1 MKLHPDDP
9 RLTAYLLGELSADDS
24 AAVARAAAADPA
36 IGLALRELQG
46 VQSLLTNTLSQTT
59 RVLLPHQR
67 ANVVRTARH
76 ADQAGK
82 VVTLASQRRSWKTFL
97 IPLAAAALIALA
109 TFILINTPT
118 ADSGKLVKQP
128 TPPTPENWDQIP
140 LEIALLPAPG
150 PVDAS
155 TTANEAAL
163 ATGVAAQ
170 ALAKQSAARDTAL
183 AKTGDAFLH
192 KVAERLQQS
201 PLPAAS
207 ALPPLSLRGSVP
219 VITTPNLPLPIFAGR
234 ASLSW
239 ITHAIRTQ
247 RQFPPPNAVR
257 LEEILNSFNL
267 RPVGT
272 AAISQGVSIA
282 TEALPCPWK
291 PSATLLLVSIRGA
304 ANSSREVTA
313 TFQADP
319 AAVALYRLLGFAP
332 ITGVKPGALPSR
344 LPAKAITTLAIEI
357 EPSVIRAELGTIAWT
372 VDGKPAAPV
381 QVTRHTD
388 AEPSDDARFGALLA
402 AFGQWLVKDQPDLID
417 SDLVGTL
424 ARESASPA
432 LSPERA
438 DVLKLIEEALKLKR
452 N

>member
-1 MKLHPDDP
+1 
-9 RLTAYLLGELSADDS
+9 
-24 AAVARAAAADPA
+24 
-36 IGLALRELQG
+36 
-46 VQSLLTNTLSQTT
+46 
-59 RVLLPHQR
+59 
-67 ANVVRTARH
+67 
-76 ADQAGK
+76 
-82 VVTLASQRRSWKTFL
+82 
-97 IPLAAAALIALA
+97 
-109 TFILINTPT
+109 
-118 ADSGKLVKQP
+118 
-128 TPPTPENWDQIP
+128 
-140 LEIALLPAPG
+140 
-150 PVDAS
+150 
-155 TTANEAAL
+155 
-163 ATGVAAQ
+163 
-170 ALAKQSAARDTAL
+170 
-183 AKTGDAFLH
+183 
-192 KVAERLQQS
+192 
-201 PLPAAS
+201 
-207 ALPPLSLRGSVP
+207 LRGSVP

-247 RQFPPPNAVR
+247 RQLPPPNAVR

-291 PSATLLLVSIRGA
+291 PSATLLLISIRGA
-304 ANSSREVTA
+304 VNSSREVTA

-319 AAVALYRLLGFAP
+319 AAVALYRLLGYAP

-344 LPAKAITTLAIEI
+344 LPAKATTTLAIEI

-381 QVTRHTD
+381 QVARHTD